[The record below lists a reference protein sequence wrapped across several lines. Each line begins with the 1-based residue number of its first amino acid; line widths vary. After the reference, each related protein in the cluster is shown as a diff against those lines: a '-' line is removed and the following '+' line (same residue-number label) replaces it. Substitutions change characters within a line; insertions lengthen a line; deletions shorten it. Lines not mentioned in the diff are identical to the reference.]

1 MTSGTVEYFRALLER
16 LVARHKFILAVG
28 PLAASKIWTTQLSH
42 VGAARPFVLA
52 DVEGT
57 GARPSAEQATCY
69 VLGIEAQTSESAFRE
84 YERRLA
90 SLPDEAVAAI
100 EKYDPDRD
108 AAAVTNP
115 MFAVEDVA
123 GRSNWMARPRRWS
136 DLEDKCVVDQV
147 WDAARVPRAPAA
159 VVEAKLDQLQR
170 AAKKLDRGRGTVWCG
185 DTRSGVHGSAQGI
198 RWVRTAEDERLAH
211 EFFQRRCDRVRVMPF
226 LEGVPCS
233 IHGMVVTGQVISFR
247 PIEMLTLR
255 ESGQSTFRY
264 AGCASY
270 WDPPLDDRRHMRGV
284 ARAVGAFL
292 RDTCDYRGSFSV
304 DGVLTE
310 DGFLPTE
317 LNPRYGMGL
326 SILDDV
332 LSELPFRVLDLAVRK
347 FPGLD
352 LRPSALEELVVNAL
366 DQRRGGGAWSI
377 SSGPKPDVSV
387 VCALVRRS
395 GMYHHAAPGD
405 RRDAIMTVGP
415 THAGM
420 FVRFVPEADR
430 TPVGEPLGPRVV
442 EAYAWA
448 DREIGTQFGSLEAA
462 GR

>member
-1 MTSGTVEYFRALLER
+1 MKP
-16 LVARHKFILAVG
+16 LVAARKVILAVG
-28 PLAASKIWTTQLSH
+28 PLAASKIWVTQLSL

-69 VLGIEAQTSESAFRE
+69 VLGIDAETSERAFRE

-90 SLPDEAVAAI
+90 SLPDEALAAI
-100 EKYDPDRD
+100 EQYDP
-108 AAAVTNP
+108 AQEAVVVTNP
-115 MFAVEDVA
+115 MFTLLADVG
-123 GRSNWMARPRRWS
+123 GRLNWTARPRRWYE
-136 DLEDKCVVDQV
+136 LEDKCVVDRV
-147 WDAARVPRAPAA
+147 WDAARVPRVPAA
-159 VVEAKLDQLQR
+159 VVEADLDMLQR
-170 AAKKLDRGRGTVWCG
+170 AASTLDRGRGTVWCG
-185 DTRSGVHGSAQGI
+185 DIRSGVHGSAQGI

-211 EFFQRRCDRVRVMPF
+211 QFFQQRCDRVRIMPF

-233 IHGMVVTGQVISFR
+233 IHGMVINGKVISFR

-255 ESGQSTFRY
+255 ESGRSTFRY

-270 WDPPLDDRRHMRGV
+270 WDPPISDRRHMRGV
-284 ARAVGAFL
+284 ARAVGAYL
-292 RDTCDYRGSFSV
+292 RDACDYRGSFSI

-310 DGFLPTE
+310 DGFFPTE

-332 LSELPFRVLDLAVRK
+332 LPALPFRVLDLVART

-352 LRPSALEELVVNAL
+352 LRPSMLEELVVNAL
-366 DQRRGGGAWSI
+366 DQRRGGSAWSI
-377 SSGPKPDVSV
+377 SSGPRPAVS
-387 VCALVRRS
+387 ASYSLVRGAGR
-395 GMYHHAAPGD
+395 YHHAAPGG
-405 RRDAIMTVGP
+405 RRDAVMTVGP
-415 THAGM
+415 THAGT
-420 FVRFVPEADR
+420 FVRFVPEPDR

-448 DREIGTQFGSLEAA
+448 DREIGTQFGPLTAA
-462 GR
+462 SRVFRTCRP